1 MTAAP
6 REAAAAA
13 SALRPARAADC
24 GLLLTWT
31 NAARACGFALSGSE
45 PIERSAHE
53 AWFAARLGDP
63 DCRIWIIEHAGKP
76 AGMVRLE
83 GAAGGPA
90 DMATATVSVFIAREA
105 RRLGLAAASIERAL
119 RSAVRERG
127 VLTAVA
133 QVHLENAASRRLFD
147 SLGFT
152 PAAWHADHVVLHR
165 RIPA

>member
-1 MTAAP
+1 MTEAP
-6 REAAAAA
+6 REAAA

-53 AWFAARLGDP
+53 AWFAAHLGDP
-63 DCRIWIIEHAGKP
+63 DCRIWIIENAGEP

-83 GAAGGPA
+83 RAAGGPA
-90 DMATATVSVFIAREA
+90 DTVTVSVFIARDA
-105 RRLGLAAASIERAL
+105 RQRGLAAASIERAL

-127 VLTAVA
+127 ALTAIA
-133 QVHLENAASRRLFD
+133 RVHLENAASRRLFD

-152 PAAWHADHVVLHR
+152 PAARHADHVVLHR
-165 RIPA
+165 RMPT